1 MNKSVDIVGPA
12 IHLPR
17 APAMPGQTGPCCT
30 NIRGKSIGR
39 RQTPQLSNS
48 HPSDECSGSSSTTFW
63 PYIAKA
69 TQFLGKWPSFLS
81 FFRLPDCHAAGSLL
95 YNVRVVYTSSTTG
108 SNRLSPAH
116 ILIETHG
123 HNDG

>member
-39 RQTPQLSNS
+39 RETPQLSNS

-63 PYIAKA
+63 LYSESDAISRQMAVFSFFISFGFPAA
-69 TQFLGKWPSFLS
+69 TQQAVS
-81 FFRLPDCHAAGSLL
+81 
-95 YNVRVVYTSSTTG
+95 YIMYV
-108 SNRLSPAH
+108 
-116 ILIETHG
+116 
-123 HNDG
+123 